1 MLIPHSI
8 NNSGLRLSLTLALL
22 CCATTQA
29 QAGEWS
35 LNIGG
40 FYSQS
45 DTNMQVTDPLL
56 GNDFDLDFES
66 DLQLAENE
74 FLPLFELGYRFND
87 RHHIYFDWKQLHRS
101 AETQAVSRPFQ
112 IQIDDTVYDVKAGGQ
127 LGTTL
132 NIDIARIGYGYD
144 LFQGNGY
151 NIGVSVGLH
160 TMFIE
165 SSFEG
170 SIGACAT
177 SELSGN
183 ICSAQPIPR
192 VVDESVTA
200 PLPNIGLFGD
210 YELAP
215 GWQFNLHAQYFS
227 VRLNDLKGSLVDI
240 RAGMKTT
247 LSDRWDITLAYNY
260 YKVDVDVRQSASDA
274 AVKVADYN
282 LYYSFIGPMLS
293 ISYRF

>member
-1 MLIPHSI
+1 MLITHSI
-8 NNSGLRLSLTLALL
+8 NISGSRLVLTLLLL
-22 CCATTQA
+22 CCAANSA
-29 QAGEWS
+29 QAGEWN

-56 GNDFDLDFES
+56 GNDFELDFES

-87 RHHIYFDWKQLHRS
+87 RHHIYIDWKQLHRS

-127 LGTTL
+127 LGTSL
-132 NIDIARIGYGYD
+132 NIDIVRIGYGYD

-160 TMFIE
+160 TMLID

-215 GWQFNLHAQYFS
+215 GWQLNLHAQYFS
-227 VRLNDLKGSLVDI
+227 VRLDDLEGSLVDI
-240 RAGMKTT
+240 RAGMKTA
-247 LSDRWDITLAYNY
+247 LSDNWDISVAYNY
-260 YKVDVDVRQSASDA
+260 YKVDVDVRQSTSNAE
-274 AVKVADYN
+274 VKVADYN
-282 LYYSFIGPMLS
+282 IYYSFIGPMLS
-293 ISYRF
+293 VSYRF